1 MAWCHQAPSHYLSQ
15 FWPKFLSLYDV
26 TKPQWAQTDVSFCK
40 ISVIIVALPMSLEG
54 DIGIALSICLSIRSL
69 VYLSHFWGFFTCPT
83 KPIIWLVS
91 TKWRPFR
98 SGLDVIK
105 IDIQAKPAFA
115 DMKDL
120 SPPNVNLKK
129 LYESETK
136 PSEPILIIISPGA
149 DPSQDL
155 EDLAKGTIGS
165 DKYHQVSYFCRW
177 SSRNI
182 ITCSCELQ
190 WFLGYEKENLS
201 HIVISTVL
209 VDGLALTGA
218 RKITYWYLKFYSNF
232 AGANELKHWQSEGLK
247 HGCSIIWF
255 VFFLR
260 LNNSVPFSG
269 CHGSRSSGDCNAVVG
284 GVFPWGHVALPE
296 EPASGHSLAACT
308 GEGELLCISALIAR
322 FMGTTW
328 GPSGSDRTQVGPML
342 GPWTLLSGRLPVL
355 WLLMTWWLH
364 EPGYPLSI
372 IITSLIKSVASQMG
386 LIIIMEGISNTCQR
400 LLIKKLR

>member
-1 MAWCHQAPSHYLSQ
+1 MPQNTFDGKSNLVQVMAWCNQAPSHYLSQ

-40 ISVIIVALPMSLEG
+40 ICVIIVSLPMSLEG
-54 DIGIALSICLSIRSL
+54 DIGIALSICLGIRSL
-69 VYLSHFWGFFTCPT
+69 VYLSHFWNFFTCPT

-165 DKYHQVSYFCRW
+165 DKYHQVSYFCGW
-177 SSRNI
+177 ICRNQN
-182 ITCSCELQ
+182 T
-190 WFLGYEKENLS
+190 F
-201 HIVISTVL
+201 
-209 VDGLALTGA
+209 
-218 RKITYWYLKFYSNF
+218 
-232 AGANELKHWQSEGLK
+232 
-247 HGCSIIWF
+247 
-255 VFFLR
+255 
-260 LNNSVPFSG
+260 
-269 CHGSRSSGDCNAVVG
+269 
-284 GVFPWGHVALPE
+284 
-296 EPASGHSLAACT
+296 
-308 GEGELLCISALIAR
+308 
-322 FMGTTW
+322 
-328 GPSGSDRTQVGPML
+328 
-342 GPWTLLSGRLPVL
+342 
-355 WLLMTWWLH
+355 
-364 EPGYPLSI
+364 LSI
-372 IITSLIKSVASQMG
+372 AMIFGVWERKPVTLCNQNCACWWPSAD
-386 LIIIMEGISNTCQR
+386 R
-400 LLIKKLR
+400 Y